1 MSLNKQCFL
10 YSVATDAF
18 YEEEERKLHKK
29 LLKLYG
35 LRKNIKDSKL
45 MAKAPVENDVDFWKK
60 TINILIGA
68 EKKHLTEMLD
78 NRLKDR
84 TPRELNG
91 EAIKDRSII
100 SLFESSLTR
109 ALGINT
115 NELTKDL
122 IVLNVFFFQVFESLV
137 RDGFI
142 FEENKYIFLT
152 ASAGQI
158 RTKRAVFI
166 REDKYNA
173 IQKKIMCGLTVE
185 EINNKGGMNPN

>member
-29 LLKLYG
+29 LLRLYG
-35 LRKNIKDSKL
+35 LRKSLKDSKL
-45 MAKAPVENDVDFWKK
+45 MAKSPVDNDVEFWKK
-60 TINILIGA
+60 TINILIDA
-68 EKKHLTEMLD
+68 EKKHLTEILD

-84 TPRELNG
+84 TPRELNN
-91 EAIKDRSII
+91 EAIRDRAII

-109 ALGINT
+109 ALGIKT

-142 FEENKYIFLT
+142 FEKNSFFHIFNMYFTYIYFN
-152 ASAGQI
+152 
-158 RTKRAVFI
+158 FC
-166 REDKYNA
+166 N
-173 IQKKIMCGLTVE
+173 
-185 EINNKGGMNPN
+185 

>member
-60 TINILIGA
+60 TINILIDA
-68 EKKHLTEMLD
+68 EKKHLTEILD

-84 TPRELNG
+84 TPRKLN
-91 EAIKDRSII
+91 K
-100 SLFESSLTR
+100 
-109 ALGINT
+109 
-115 NELTKDL
+115 
-122 IVLNVFFFQVFESLV
+122 
-137 RDGFI
+137 I
-142 FEENKYIFLT
+142 FNPPTTPFLYIL
-152 ASAGQI
+152 
-158 RTKRAVFI
+158 
-166 REDKYNA
+166 Y
-173 IQKKIMCGLTVE
+173 
-185 EINNKGGMNPN
+185 

>member
-60 TINILIGA
+60 TINILIDA

-91 EAIKDRSII
+91 EAIKDRAII

-142 FEENKYIFLT
+142 FEKNKYIFLT

-173 IQKKIMCGLTVE
+173 IQKKIM
-185 EINNKGGMNPN
+185 